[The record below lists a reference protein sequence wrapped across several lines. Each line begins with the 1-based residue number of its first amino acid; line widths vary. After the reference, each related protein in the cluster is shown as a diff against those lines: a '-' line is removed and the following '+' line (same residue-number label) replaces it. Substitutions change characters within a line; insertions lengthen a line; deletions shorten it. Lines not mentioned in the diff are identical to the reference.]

1 MSWYFPLLL
10 SLPLAS
16 TRTAS
21 WVNLLRQVAGEDD
34 ILWAADDPH
43 QDNPGM
49 NIRRFTFP
57 GVLVALAVV
66 MPALALAQ
74 ASALTVEQRLQRV
87 EDELAI
93 GRVLVDYSARQ
104 DARDYAGYAAL
115 FARNGE
121 WVNGKNVYKGRE
133 AILKMLVDLYG
144 APPAGYVNSDSYHL
158 TTNLQIDVNGDRA
171 TARSRHLLVMRGPR
185 GEPTPALA
193 GRYEDE
199 LIREDGKW
207 KILRRVDYPVMPT
220 SEEWMKFIR
229 ERKAAG
235 Q

>member
-1 MSWYFPLLL
+1 M
-10 SLPLAS
+10 
-16 TRTAS
+16 
-21 WVNLLRQVAGEDD
+21 
-34 ILWAADDPH
+34 
-43 QDNPGM
+43 
-49 NIRRFTFP
+49 
-57 GVLVALAVV
+57 LVVTL
-66 MPALALAQ
+66 PALGLPVSGLAQ
-74 ASALTVEQRLQRV
+74 SSSLTIEQRLQRV

-93 GRVLVDYSARQ
+93 RRVLVDYAATQ

-115 FARNGE
+115 FAKDGE
-121 WVNGKNVYKGRE
+121 WVNGKTVHKGR
-133 AILKMLVDLYG
+133 ASIHKMLVDLYG
-144 APPAGYVNSDSYHL
+144 APPPGFVNSESYHI
-158 TTNLQIDVNGDRA
+158 TSNPQVEVNGDRA

-199 LIREDGKW
+199 LIREDGQW

-229 ERKAAG
+229 ERRAA

>member
-1 MSWYFPLLL
+1 MKAQGPVFRGMLVT
-10 SLPLAS
+10 LA
-16 TRTAS
+16 
-21 WVNLLRQVAGEDD
+21 
-34 ILWAADDPH
+34 
-43 QDNPGM
+43 
-49 NIRRFTFP
+49 
-57 GVLVALAVV
+57 AV
-66 MPALALAQ
+66 MPMLGAPALAQ
-74 ASALTVEQRLQRV
+74 TSGLTIEQRLQRV

-93 GRVLVDYSARQ
+93 RRVLVDYAATQ
-104 DARDYAGYAAL
+104 DAHDYAGYAAL
-115 FARNGE
+115 FARDGE
-121 WVNGKNVYKGRE
+121 WVNGKTVHKGRE

-144 APPAGYVNSDSYHL
+144 TPPPGYVNGESYHISS
-158 TTNLQIDVNGDRA
+158 NPQINVNGDRA
-171 TARSRHLLVMRGPR
+171 TARSRHLLVMRGPK

-229 ERKAAG
+229 ERRAT

>member
-1 MSWYFPLLL
+1 MK
-10 SLPLAS
+10 AQG
-16 TRTAS
+16 TIAC
-21 WVNLLRQVAGEDD
+21 
-34 ILWAADDPH
+34 
-43 QDNPGM
+43 
-49 NIRRFTFP
+49 
-57 GVLVALAVV
+57 VLVAAFAVCL
-66 MPALALAQ
+66 PAYALAQ
-74 ASALTVEQRLQRV
+74 ESGLTVEQRLQRV

-93 GRVLVDYSARQ
+93 RRVLVDYSATQ

-121 WVNGKNVYKGRE
+121 WVNGKTVHKGRE
-133 AILKMLVDLYG
+133 AIHKMLVDLYG
-144 APPAGYVNSDSYHL
+144 APPPGYVNGESFHITS
-158 TTNLQIDVNGDRA
+158 NAEINVNGDRA
-171 TARSRHLLVMRGPR
+171 TARSRHLLVMRGAR

-199 LIREDGKW
+199 FIREEGKW

-229 ERKAAG
+229 ERRAA

>member
-1 MSWYFPLLL
+1 
-10 SLPLAS
+10 
-16 TRTAS
+16 
-21 WVNLLRQVAGEDD
+21 
-34 ILWAADDPH
+34 
-43 QDNPGM
+43 
-49 NIRRFTFP
+49 
-57 GVLVALAVV
+57 
-66 MPALALAQ
+66 MPAFAVAQ
-74 ASALTVEQRLQRV
+74 ASSLTLEQRLQRV

-93 GRVLVDYSARQ
+93 RRVLVDYSATQ

-121 WVNGKNVYKGRE
+121 WVNGKTVHKGRE
-133 AILKMLVDLYG
+133 AIHKMLVDLYG
-144 APPAGYVNSDSYHL
+144 APPPGYVNSESFHISS
-158 TTNLQIDVNGDRA
+158 NAEINVNGDRA
-171 TARSRHLLVMRGPR
+171 TARSRHLLVMRGPN

-199 LIREDGKW
+199 FIREEGKW

-229 ERKAAG
+229 ERRAA